1 MIGGGAMV
9 LAAPLILRLF
19 PDRFLDGRGA
29 LIVFSAAALFA
40 LLMIWIRLAGS
51 SH

>member
-1 MIGGGAMV
+1 VARIA
-9 LAAPLILRLF
+9 LFFDAPKNTR
-19 PDRFLDGRGA
+19 DRFLDGRGA